1 VSAIDDWP
9 QSSRGALPGAPL
21 CFSTFEHF
29 ICILFSHSPFLSHC
43 FSSFLLPQVVSPDGR
58 KVRRSQPLPDVN
70 LFDIQMR
77 TVVAEN
83 LPANPTIESMEA
95 LFGAVG
101 KVNMVRICH
110 PEGANSA
117 TQSAREAQAKSKDGP
132 SLLVSTRQHAVVEMG
147 SVELADRACLELTD
161 RQNWRSGLQVRPL
174 VRRQGLRKGASWRP
188 QQGDGDGEGS
198 GTEGEADKVGGCT
211 PIQLSSGK

>member
-1 VSAIDDWP
+1 M
-9 QSSRGALPGAPL
+9 
-21 CFSTFEHF
+21 
-29 ICILFSHSPFLSHC
+29 
-43 FSSFLLPQVVSPDGR
+43 VSPDGR

-83 LPANPTIESMEA
+83 LPANPTIEGMEA

-110 PEGANSA
+110 PESANSA

-174 VRRQGLRKGASWRP
+174 VRRQGLRKGAPGRA
-188 QQGDGDGEGS
+188 QQGEGDGEGS
-198 GTEGEADKVGGCT
+198 GTEGEANKVGGCT
-211 PIQLSSGK
+211 LFSFLLGSRVGTPLYTRFCMIL